1 MPYRQL
7 ERSHADLF
15 ASSEIREVRGSPDQP
30 NYPIK
35 DVDLDEYE
43 VVNASTSGFG
53 GIGTTALSTCI
64 AVCAR
69 GWNAHGQAILGLHH
83 YDGRAEASEVLHHL
97 DSKMRN
103 GGAVQRQ
110 YYLVGGM
117 ILPAGHPGS
126 LSAERALLSLRGH
139 YDIRGVRL
147 HQLEGEYD
155 EHGEENMLHVLMTSD
170 RILFSKNILYQS
182 DD

>member
-7 ERSHADLF
+7 ESLHADLF
-15 ASSEIREVRGSPDQP
+15 ASSDIQEVYGSPAQP
-30 NYPIK
+30 NYPVK

-83 YDGRAEASEVLHHL
+83 YDGRAEAGEVLRNL
-97 DSKMRN
+97 DSRMSN
-103 GGAVQRQ
+103 SGALERH
-110 YYLVGGM
+110 YYLIGGM
-117 ILPAGHPGS
+117 ILPPGHPGS
-126 LSAERALLSLRGH
+126 LGAERALLALRSH

-147 HQLEGEYD
+147 HRLEGEYD
-155 EHGEENMLHVLMTSD
+155 EHGDENMLHVLMTPD
-170 RILFSKNILYQS
+170 RILFSKNVLYKS